1 MADIRCDF
9 CTDNLAAFIVGNV
22 ETGEQTFACAPDFAR
37 LGLVIAAA
45 TLPPSEIDD
54 ASIKAQARVIAPTEA
69 PSNGEPKSKPKRRRA
84 TRTDSPDATAA
95 AVAPKPAAAEDS

>member
-69 PSNGEPKSKPKRRRA
+69 PSNGEPKSKSARRKRKLH
-84 TRTDSPDATAA
+84 DSIEAITA
-95 AVAPKPAAAEDS
+95 PLETEPAAAEDS